1 MVTAPE
7 VEAYL
12 SGKPLSEAVLKQA
25 GTMAQQAARP
35 IDDVR
40 ASAQYRRS
48 LVGNLLLKMV
58 ATPTAAKGE

>member
-1 MVTAPE
+1 
-7 VEAYL
+7 
-12 SGKPLSEAVLKQA
+12 
-25 GTMAQQAARP
+25 MAQQATSP